1 MTALDI
7 FWGLQKTDARP
18 FGVFDVNS
26 GSKKGIVKL
35 LEAICERTTLT
46 IQEWSSK
53 VRLILGDWLISAN
66 ICAARRDRED
76 DMEGESYIRGKVGHR
91 RCRSRSFP
99 DVSHVNGVF
108 VDHNR
113 VNSLL
118 LCLYDLE
125 YLY

>member
-7 FWGLQKTDARP
+7 FWRLQKTDARP
-18 FGVFDVNS
+18 FGVFDVNP
-26 GSKKGIVKL
+26 GSNKGIVKL
-35 LEAICERTTLT
+35 LEAIASEYLT
-46 IQEWSSK
+46 IQDCFSK

-91 RCRSRSFP
+91 RCRSRSFL